1 MREAHRKCMSRRSNR
16 AKSGVNNKTPA
27 NNRDPAKQPTCQF
40 FDELAFLREVETNWG
55 RDNTNVSSLEDGDGL
70 AIADCDDSKLQSF
83 NLNERVS
90 MVMMNDNDSND
101 ISSRASSPNDK
112 HVDMV
117 YVHPRVT
124 SPASTQVQTSSN
136 NEVCES
142 TPTPNEVCEAT
153 PTPAPI
159 AQACLIGRPL
169 NILPTEN
176 TVPASTIC
184 VRPITVAS
192 NGLTI
197 ATSNTAIRPQYILP
211 KPSSSLT
218 RAKRTRIEPTT
229 YYVANPIVNTNCPR
243 TGALVNT
250 ETASEAKR
258 KRIDGATTPSLDTL
272 LSRVVDKA
280 KSNEN
285 ALHRGSTNNTS
296 NSSDNRSNVDCN
308 EHVNV
313 SNTNGHVLSGN
324 FGTDD
329 NTLFCM
335 SLVPSLRRLDDRKNA
350 MARLKIQE
358 LLYNIEFD

>member
-1 MREAHRKCMSRRSNR
+1 M
-16 AKSGVNNKTPA
+16 
-27 NNRDPAKQPTCQF
+27 
-40 FDELAFLREVETNWG
+40 
-55 RDNTNVSSLEDGDGL
+55 
-70 AIADCDDSKLQSF
+70 
-83 NLNERVS
+83 
-90 MVMMNDNDSND
+90 
-101 ISSRASSPNDK
+101 
-112 HVDMV
+112 
-117 YVHPRVT
+117 
-124 SPASTQVQTSSN
+124 
-136 NEVCES
+136 
-142 TPTPNEVCEAT
+142 
-153 PTPAPI
+153 
-159 AQACLIGRPL
+159 
-169 NILPTEN
+169 
-176 TVPASTIC
+176 
-184 VRPITVAS
+184 
-192 NGLTI
+192 
-197 ATSNTAIRPQYILP
+197 
-211 KPSSSLT
+211 
-218 RAKRTRIEPTT
+218 
-229 YYVANPIVNTNCPR
+229 
-243 TGALVNT
+243 NT